1 MKKQLETL
9 KEALLDLDRD
19 IEILEIRQRLEMSSI
34 HSKRLKLQSEII
46 KLTAQVSTQS

>member
-9 KEALLDLDRD
+9 KESLLDLDKD
-19 IEILEIRQRLEMSSI
+19 IEMLEIRQRLEVSSM
-34 HSKRLKLQSEII
+34 HSKRLKLQGKII